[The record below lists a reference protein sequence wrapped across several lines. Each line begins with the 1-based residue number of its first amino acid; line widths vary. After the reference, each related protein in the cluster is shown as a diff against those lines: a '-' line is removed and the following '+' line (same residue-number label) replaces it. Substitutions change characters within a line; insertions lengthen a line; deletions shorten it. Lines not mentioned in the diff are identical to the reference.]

1 MNKYGEQSR
10 NNIICFLE
18 DHDYRERREAF
29 ELVVK
34 EFQKRNLSWALGCS
48 MNLFFRGIV
57 DDFNDIDIITNE
69 TSIKDLKETL
79 EGLGA
84 VLVGTGG
91 NGYCES
97 DYYYHFQLGRVDID
111 VISGFRILT
120 YNSQYYYCYKKQQL
134 DYFTVTDELSIN
146 LYPLE
151 AMYIL
156 YYMMEGWQPRR
167 KFKRDLIQKFLEK
180 QEMLLH
186 RDIFEEALTIS
197 LPSWIRWDI
206 KNLMSK

>member
-18 DHDYRERREAF
+18 DHDYRERRVTF

-34 EFQKRNLSWALGCS
+34 ELQKRNLSWALGCS

-134 DYFTVTDELSIN
+134 DYFTVTDKLSIN

-167 KFKRDLIQKFLEK
+167 KFKRDLIQKFLEN
-180 QEMLLH
+180 QEVLLH
-186 RDIFEEALTIS
+186 RDILEEALTIS

-206 KNLMSK
+206 KNLITK

>member
-1 MNKYGEQSR
+1 MNKYNEQSR

-18 DHDYRERREAF
+18 DYDYRERRETF
-29 ELVVK
+29 ELVAK
-34 EFQKRNLSWALGCS
+34 ELQKRNLSWALGCS

-134 DYFTVTDELSIN
+134 DYFTVTDKLSIN

-167 KFKRDLIQKFLEK
+167 KFKRDLIQKFLEN
-180 QEMLLH
+180 QEVLLH
-186 RDIFEEALTIS
+186 RDILEEALTIS

-206 KNLMSK
+206 KNLITK